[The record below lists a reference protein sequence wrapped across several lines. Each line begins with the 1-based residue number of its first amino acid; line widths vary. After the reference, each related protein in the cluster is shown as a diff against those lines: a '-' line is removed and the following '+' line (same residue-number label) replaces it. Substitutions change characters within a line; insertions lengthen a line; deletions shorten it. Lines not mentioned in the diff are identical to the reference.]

1 MIGIRGGRL
10 KPLARWGAG
19 AIAAIVAGML
29 WSHAASPALTEAAK
43 ATAEGLGP
51 VRIGMTVVQAEKE
64 IGAQI
69 VYDTTAGTE
78 ESCRYA
84 WPNAGM
90 KQVRFIISHGVIVR
104 IDVNDYEI
112 TTEKGARIG
121 DSEARIKSLYRGDV
135 VEMPHPYIAGGHDL
149 IVPSA
154 DNKYAILFE
163 TDGEVVL
170 GYRMGDRKAVG
181 WSSGCQ

>member
-1 MIGIRGGRL
+1 MIGIRGWRL
-10 KPLARWGAG
+10 KALARCGAA
-19 AIAAIVAGML
+19 AIAMIAAGLL
-29 WSHAASPALTEAAK
+29 WSHAARAVLTEAAK

-51 VRIGMTVVQAEKE
+51 IRIGMTVAEAEKE
-64 IGAQI
+64 VGAQI
-69 VYDTTAGTE
+69 VYDTTAGSE

-121 DSEARIKSLYRGDV
+121 DSEARIKALYREDL
-135 VEMPHPYIAGGHDL
+135 VEMPHPYIPGGHDL

-154 DNKYAILFE
+154 NNKYAILFE

-170 GYRMGDRKAVG
+170 GYRVGDRKAVG
-181 WSSGCQ
+181 WTAGCQ